1 MRGGKRPNAGRKPKT
16 YETKSVTFYIKLEW
30 EQELR
35 ELFKNFRKAKN
46 EKDNQTLRIKEVTN
60 GISSS

>member
-35 ELFKNFRKAKN
+35 ELFKNFRN
-46 EKDNQTLRIKEVTN
+46 EKNNQSLRVKEVTN